1 VRYFVNGDET
11 PKDTFATYLTPSEAK
26 KLTGEKEK
34 PECFTIKME
43 NVLSTEE
50 VID

>member
-1 VRYFVNGDET
+1 MDDIY
-11 PKDTFATYLTPSEAK
+11 KCTFTDL
-26 KLTGEKEK
+26 EKEK